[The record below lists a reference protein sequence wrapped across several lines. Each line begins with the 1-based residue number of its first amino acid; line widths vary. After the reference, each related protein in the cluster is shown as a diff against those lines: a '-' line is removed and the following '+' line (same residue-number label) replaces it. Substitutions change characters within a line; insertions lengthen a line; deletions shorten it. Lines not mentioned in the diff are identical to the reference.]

1 MPNSV
6 VPSLARLLMV
16 PPTVLDQDDEHPM
29 SITPMELQRVL
40 ADHAARGVPW
50 EYTAQRIQGLTQAAA
65 EAPKRA
71 YKEAKIGFEYR
82 QKQREQ
88 LLGIA
93 AKNDPTGGLVSQLS
107 ATFEQGVQS
116 DKERLSMLKLLAD
129 GVPEA
134 DVVVNGRDMMGNEIK
149 DAKREEGDGGVEM
162 RTASVPTT
170 AQARDGFLGTLGVGA
185 DRAAPG
191 GSTPNSAAPNSPP
204 LTITVGGNSRPT
216 TAAADTERN
225 CGPTMHWDGEKCVAN
240 STSSNPPTTNPGTG
254 QCPPGYSKD
263 MWNNCVPAS
272 SGNPPPGGGIYIGGP
287 NPSPPVIPNPLP
299 PTFQSGQQGI
309 DLSDLRRPSSPFEL
323 YMANRGSHDHPTSYG
338 D

>member
-185 DRAAPG
+185 DSKVKSAP
-191 GSTPNSAAPNSPP
+191 SAP
-204 LTITVGGNSRPT
+204 LTITVGGSGGSGPT
-216 TAAADTERN
+216 ATAAAETERN
-225 CGPTMHWDGEKCVAN
+225 CGPSMHWDGMKCVAN

-254 QCPPGYSKD
+254 QCPPGYTRD

-272 SGNPPPGGGIYIGGP
+272 SGSPPPGGGIFVGGP
-287 NPSPPVIPNPLP
+287 NPTPPAPPNPLP
-299 PTFQSGQQGI
+299 STFQSGQQGI
-309 DLSDLRRPSSPFEL
+309 DLSDLRRPASPFEM
-323 YMANRGSHDHPTSYG
+323 YMSQRGDHDHPTAYG